1 MTAPVADRT
10 PPPLPAAATNTP
22 GRVALGCGIG
32 AVVVG
37 MLTQVFSVAVVPR
50 LMVEMSLP
58 PNELWKFYAPFQLA
72 IALLSLLALAF
83 GAAGLGRSGP
93 RLAAAAGTA
102 IGATTMT
109 QLTFGLIAPVVFA
122 FSI

>member
-1 MTAPVADRT
+1 VTSPAAGRT
-10 PPPLPAAATNTP
+10 PPPLPATANTL
-22 GRVALGCGIG
+22 GRVSLGCGIG
-32 AVVVG
+32 AVIVG
-37 MLTQVFSVAVVPR
+37 LLTQAFSVAVVPR

-58 PNELWKFYAPFQLA
+58 PSELWKFYAPFQLT

-93 RLAAAAGTA
+93 RLAAVAGTA

-122 FSI
+122 FSA